1 MFDDILGHI
10 PETEEDEIRKLL
22 EQFLQ
27 YYRYE
32 PPDQETI
39 DDIKFGLEEI
49 MNQKVGP
56 DWRKKYYIQV
66 DHHPDHGYG
75 VVLR

>member
-27 YYRYE
+27 YYRY
-32 PPDQETI
+32 
-39 DDIKFGLEEI
+39 
-49 MNQKVGP
+49 
-56 DWRKKYYIQV
+56 
-66 DHHPDHGYG
+66 
-75 VVLR
+75 